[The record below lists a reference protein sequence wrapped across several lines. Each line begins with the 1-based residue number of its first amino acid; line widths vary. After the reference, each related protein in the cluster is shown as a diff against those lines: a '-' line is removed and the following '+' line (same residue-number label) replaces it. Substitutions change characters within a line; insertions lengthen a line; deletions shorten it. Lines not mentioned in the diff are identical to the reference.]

1 MDHPFAAGGPTFLV
15 TNVAVQI
22 PPGAGQSFRIVNLA
36 AVGTPQYLAWG
47 LTNGVTVTAPVAGT
61 PQPNTLGM
69 LGGTERTITIPTQAL
84 FFIASAAA
92 GFLVTQGDGV

>member
-15 TNVAVQI
+15 VNAAVQI

-36 AVGTPQYLAWG
+36 AAVQYIAWG
-47 LTNGVTVTAPVAGT
+47 LTNGVTVTAPTAGT
-61 PQPNTLGM
+61 PQPNTLG
-69 LGGTERTITIPTQAL
+69 LAAGAERTITIPTPGL
-84 FFIASAAA
+84 FFIASAAT